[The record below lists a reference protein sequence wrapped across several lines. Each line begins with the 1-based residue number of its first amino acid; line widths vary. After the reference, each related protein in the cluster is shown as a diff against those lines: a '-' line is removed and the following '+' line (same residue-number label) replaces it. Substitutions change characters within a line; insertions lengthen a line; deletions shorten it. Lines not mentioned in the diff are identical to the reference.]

1 MRRKSFGYGLSV
13 FIAVLLFAPPA
24 HANMGVPMIF
34 ITLPVM
40 LVALIPIIGIE
51 AYVLLE
57 RLGLSFWKSVEVA
70 SAANFG
76 STVIGTPVT
85 WFLLLLVDLFAG
97 GGSGYGIG
105 TAKAKFLTVTLG
117 APWLPPYED
126 KTMNWIVPAAGF
138 VLLIPF
144 FFASWLI
151 EYKVGIWILDEMN
164 ADNVSSA
171 VLMGNLITYGILAA
185 LVAAVTLYEYFTT
198 ATENAS
204 PTVADATVAKPK
216 EAKIAR
222 RYQVRPMYSA
232 DFHETWRLANEHARR
247 GITWLRVAEKIINR
261 QRQTASADFV
271 RRTEDTK
278 RDKAA

>member
-1 MRRKSFGYGLSV
+1 MRLKSFGYGLSV

-70 SAANFG
+70 SAANFA
-76 STVIGTPVT
+76 STVIGMPVT
-85 WFLLLLVDLFAG
+85 WFLLFLVTLLTG
-97 GGSGYGIG
+97 GGSGFGIR
-105 TAKAKFLTVTLG
+105 TAKARFLTVTLG
-117 APWLPPYED
+117 ASWLPPVD
-126 KTMNWIVPAAGF
+126 KTMTWMAPAAGF

-144 FFASWLI
+144 FFASWLV
-151 EYKVGIWILDEMN
+151 EYEVGIWILDEMN
-164 ADNVSSA
+164 AGNVSSA

-185 LVAAVTLYEYFTT
+185 LVATVTLYEYFTT

-222 RYQVRPMYSA
+222 RYQVRPMYSS

>member
-1 MRRKSFGYGLSV
+1 MKRNILRIGTSA
-13 FIAVLLFAPPA
+13 FIAVFLFALPA
-24 HANMGVPMIF
+24 HANVGVPMIF

-105 TAKAKFLTVTLG
+105 TAKARFLTVTLG

-144 FFASWLI
+144 FFASWLV
-151 EYKVGIWILDEMN
+151 EYEVGIWILDEMN
-164 ADNVSSA
+164 AGNVSSA

-204 PTVADATVAKPK
+204 PTVADATV
-216 EAKIAR
+216 
-222 RYQVRPMYSA
+222 
-232 DFHETWRLANEHARR
+232 RLATQRPLPKLKAFEVRIAGKGLIAIPGQAREIANAGEGR
-247 GITWLRVAEKIINR
+247 EPHG
-261 QRQTASADFV
+261 DV
-271 RRTEDTK
+271 RRVEPARPK
-278 RDKAA
+278 RAAVGG

>member
-24 HANMGVPMIF
+24 HANMGLPMIF

-70 SAANFG
+70 SAANFA
-76 STVIGTPVT
+76 STVIGMPVT
-85 WFLLLLVDLFAG
+85 WFLLFLVTLLTG
-97 GGSGYGIG
+97 GGSGFGVR
-105 TAKAKFLTVTLG
+105 TAKARFLTVTLG
-117 APWLPPYED
+117 ASWLPPVD
-126 KTMNWIVPAAGF
+126 KTMTWMAPAAGF

-144 FFASWLI
+144 FFASWLV
-151 EYKVGIWILDEMN
+151 EYEVGIWILDEMN
-164 ADNVSSA
+164 AANVSSA

-185 LVAAVTLYEYFTT
+185 LVAAVTLYEYFST
-198 ATENAS
+198 ATEYAS
-204 PTVADATVAKPK
+204 PTVADATVAKPE